1 MPVFAA
7 SQGTITGK
15 AENINLTQH
24 ATQMINF
31 AHMRN
36 LLLGILGILTLPLQA
51 QFTDSFSD
59 GELDNNPKWIYNT
72 GDFEVLSGKLKT
84 LNANG
89 GAVKYGISS
98 LANYDSAEFYVWE
111 FQYGINPSS
120 ANYAEFWVNADT
132 VVEKAKNG
140 YFIRAGNTRDEISLY
155 RMVNGTATEILSG
168 TDGELNKTSSHY
180 RVWLEKT
187 KDSVSLYRK
196 DLINNTTLKEGTI
209 YEPGLKGGKY
219 VGVHIIQNGTT
230 AIGKHLF
237 DNIYIGEKIKDTL
250 APRLIK
256 GTFIFPNKISVT
268 FSEPVKDIQ
277 PQQFSLSVNG
287 ISQGN
292 PSVIIPD
299 FISPEKCILQFT
311 QNLTTNVN
319 CTLSNQGTRDIS
331 DNPSG
336 IHTVNFISVF
346 ADTATINDLIF
357 TELMAVPAPS
367 AGSLPEEEY
376 LELYN
381 RSGKWIS
388 LKNYKLS
395 DRSSSVTLP
404 DSVIPP
410 QTYFTISKNTAL
422 KLDTLGAW
430 VGVGTLPSLNNDG
443 DYFTLFNH
451 RGEKICAIEYFSGWH
466 ADALKAKGG
475 WSLERIDNA
484 YYCIDDNNWKS
495 NQSTGGT
502 PGQPNSVIGTL
513 TEPETFLS
521 HAYMPE
527 TDVTEL
533 HFSAPL
539 DSVSAFTLS
548 NYSLISSG
556 ENPFRI
562 AGISQDNKVISLK
575 WLHNFI
581 PNTIETIDVK
591 NLKSCGGI
599 VFPSE
604 TVQVGRPDTSKDIRD
619 IYINEILFDPIADG
633 FDYLEIY
640 NAGNRI
646 VDMKNTAIA
655 GINDTGVIA
664 SVSSFIEKRLLLP
677 GQYLVVTGNPSDI
690 RKRYKRHDKRSFKTL
705 PDLPTMSND
714 KGNIRIINR
723 SGKTLDSIVYED
735 DFHSPIIGNKDG
747 IALEKTQPD
756 APSNKQQYWTSA
768 TSSTG
773 YGTPG
778 MPNSQLSIIVTY
790 TERSFTL
797 LNHVITPN
805 NDGDNDLLKI
815 KCVLPDPG
823 FWITMH
829 IFNENGFLVAT
840 PFRNFSTG
848 KDDLIQW
855 DGNIDGNTIAAGN
868 YVIKIEAF
876 NQSGQRIRG
885 KLNFSVN
892 R

>member
-1 MPVFAA
+1 MPVFAVVWA
-7 SQGTITGK
+7 IITGK

-24 ATQMINF
+24 AQQLINF

-36 LLLGILGILTLPLQA
+36 LLLGLLGILSLPLQA

-59 GELDNNPKWIYNT
+59 GELDKNPKWIYNT

-98 LANYDSAEFYVWE
+98 LANYDSAEIYVWE

-120 ANYAEFWVNADT
+120 ANYTEFWVTADSW
-132 VVEKAKNG
+132 VEKAKNG
-140 YFIRAGNTRDEISLY
+140 FFIRAGNTKDEISLY
-155 RMVNGTATEILSG
+155 KMVNGTASEILSG

-180 RVWLEKT
+180 RVWLERN

-196 DLINNTTLKEGTI
+196 DLINSTTLKEGTI
-209 YEPGLKGGKY
+209 YMPELKGGKY
-219 VGVHIIQNGTT
+219 VGIHVIQNGTT

-237 DNIYIGEKIKDTL
+237 DNLYIGEKIKDTL
-250 APRLIK
+250 APRMIT
-256 GTFIFPNKISVT
+256 GTFIYPNQISVT
-268 FSEPVKDIQ
+268 FNEPIKDLQ
-277 PQQFSLSVNG
+277 PQQFSLSVNSVSFG
-287 ISQGN
+287 I

-299 FISPEKCILQFT
+299 FVSPEKCILQYN
-311 QNLTTNVN
+311 QNLTTNVS

-331 DNPSG
+331 DNTSVL
-336 IHTVNFISVF
+336 HSVNFNAVF
-346 ADTATINDLIF
+346 ADTAILNDLIF
-357 TELMAVPAPS
+357 TEIMAVPAPS
-367 AGSLPEEEY
+367 VGSLPEEEY

-381 RSGKWIS
+381 RTGKWIS

-395 DRSSSVTLP
+395 DRSSAVTLP
-404 DSVIPP
+404 DTVIPP
-410 QTYFTISKNTAL
+410 QTYFTISKSTAL

-466 ADALKAKGG
+466 SDALKAKGG
-475 WSLERIDNA
+475 WSLERVDNT

-495 NQSTGGT
+495 NQSGGGT
-502 PGQPNSVIGTL
+502 PGQPNSVAGTL
-513 TEPETFLS
+513 AIPETFLS

-527 TDVTEL
+527 SDVTEL

-539 DSVSAFTLS
+539 DSASAYTLS
-548 NYSLISSG
+548 NYTLVSSG
-556 ENPFRI
+556 KNPFRVV
-562 AGISQDNKVISLK
+562 GISQDNKVISLK

-581 PNTIETIDVK
+581 PNNIETVEVN
-591 NLKSCGGI
+591 NLKSCGNI

-604 TVQVGRPDTSKDIRD
+604 TVKVGRPDTAKEIRG
-619 IYINEILFDPIADG
+619 IFINELLFDPIADG

-646 VDMKNTAIA
+646 IDMKNTAIA
-655 GINDTGVIA
+655 GINDTGAIA
-664 SVSSFIEKRLLLP
+664 SVSAFIEKRLLLP
-677 GQYLVVTGNPSDI
+677 GHFLVLTGSPSDI
-690 RKRYKRHDKRSFKTL
+690 RKRYNRHDKRAFKTM

-714 KGNIRIINR
+714 KGNIRLINR
-723 SGKTLDSIVYED
+723 FGKTLDSIVYED
-735 DFHSPIIGNKDG
+735 DFHSPIISNKDG

-768 TSSTG
+768 TSTSG

-778 MPNSQLSIIVTY
+778 MPNSQLSIIVTDAKRY
-790 TERSFTL
+790 FTL

-805 NDGDNDLLKI
+805 NDGNHDLLKI

-829 IFNENGFLVAT
+829 IFNENGFPVAT
-840 PFRNFSTG
+840 PFRNFSAG
-848 KDDLIQW
+848 QDDLLQW

-868 YVIKIEAF
+868 YIIKIEAF
-876 NQSGQRIRG
+876 NQSGLRIRG